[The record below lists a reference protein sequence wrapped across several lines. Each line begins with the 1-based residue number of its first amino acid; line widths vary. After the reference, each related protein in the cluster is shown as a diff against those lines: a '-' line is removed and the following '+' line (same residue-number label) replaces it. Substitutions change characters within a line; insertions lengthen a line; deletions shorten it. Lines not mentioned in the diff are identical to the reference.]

1 VLVLLLAAAIAPAAP
16 AASLPK
22 LATQAAEHDE
32 ELQVRPATVSY
43 TGDGTGY
50 LGGRT
55 TSPDHYE
62 RGGIDWL
69 SWGTRSAFG
78 RGYAW
83 INDCRP
89 YCAAGHFHKHRA
101 TVRAT
106 RPRHGLFTRMTIVYR
121 YGGRR
126 GHDRRVLEHTP
137 PYSSEGKRY
146 PGFYY
151 WGI

>member
-1 VLVLLLAAAIAPAAP
+1 VRFEAAISAVVSLLVVAALVPAAQ
-16 AASLPK
+16 AASPPR
-22 LATQAAEHDE
+22 LATQAAKHDE
-32 ELQVRPATVSY
+32 ELQVRPATVSF

-55 TSPDHYE
+55 TSPDHYD
-62 RGGIDWL
+62 RGGIHWI
-69 SWGTRSAFG
+69 SWGQRSAFG

-89 YCAAGHFHKHRA
+89 YCAAGHFHKHRM

-106 RPRHGLFTRMTIVYR
+106 RPRHGLFTRMTIAYR
-121 YGGRR
+121 FGGKLRHEHR
-126 GHDRRVLEHTP
+126 KLERSGA
-137 PYSSEGKRY
+137 Y
-146 PGFYY
+146 YY